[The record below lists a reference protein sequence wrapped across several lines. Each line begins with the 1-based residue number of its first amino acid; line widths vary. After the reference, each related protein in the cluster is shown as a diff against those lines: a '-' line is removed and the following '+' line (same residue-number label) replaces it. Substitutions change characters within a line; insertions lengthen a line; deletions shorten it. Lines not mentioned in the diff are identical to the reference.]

1 MKLYPPVKSLEERS
15 KEGFGKNDILKR
27 NNTGSALSELLN
39 SIDEPLVVALDGKW
53 GTGKTWFLQG
63 WVGEHSKIPKNN
75 STVVYFDAFAHDYL
89 SDPLPSLVSA
99 LADSTESRNR
109 NIQRIK
115 KMAFKLAKTVVRTSL
130 RAGLAAS
137 TVGTSEI
144 INTSIKAIGSELEKN
159 IDKYWKAEEGKTVAM
174 QGFRKA
180 LKSLATEKK
189 VIFVIDELDR
199 CRPDYALELL
209 EVIKHFFS
217 VSNVQFVL
225 GVNLEALEDMV
236 SVRYGKGNKDNEIKT
251 YLQKFIQVTL
261 NLPHEI
267 EGEERYVNQYLNWLC
282 EEMKVLFEVSDRLK
296 WQVKNIAQA
305 NPNSISLRHVEHIV
319 SSINLASGKILD
331 KKNIPRGMY
340 WVMNDLIISRIVR
353 PDLYPKFLEAT
364 ISDAELREYFGVKE
378 KILKGENS
386 NEIDLNQKPYS
397 IYHYELW
404 YYISYNKFPEG
415 IKFSMSDT
423 ITQELFDVRYG
434 FPESHVGHL
443 PKIIQRDWLDIFQ
456 FYRPPLK

>member
-236 SVRYGKGNKDNEIKT
+236 SVRYGKGNKDNEIVT
-251 YLQKFIQVTL
+251 TQV
-261 NLPHEI
+261 
-267 EGEERYVNQYLNWLC
+267 
-282 EEMKVLFEVSDRLK
+282 VSVRD
-296 WQVKNIAQA
+296 
-305 NPNSISLRHVEHIV
+305 E
-319 SSINLASGKILD
+319 
-331 KKNIPRGMY
+331 Y
-340 WVMNDLIISRIVR
+340 SRI
-353 PDLYPKFLEAT
+353 
-364 ISDAELREYFGVKE
+364 G
-378 KILKGENS
+378 
-386 NEIDLNQKPYS
+386 
-397 IYHYELW
+397 
-404 YYISYNKFPEG
+404 
-415 IKFSMSDT
+415 
-423 ITQELFDVRYG
+423 
-434 FPESHVGHL
+434 
-443 PKIIQRDWLDIFQ
+443 
-456 FYRPPLK
+456 